1 MANRRATA
9 ERRRF
14 FEQARKHVEQAR
26 RALERAEQARKQA
39 AGADLAQL
47 QREAARRG
55 FVGGAA
61 LGAALGVALGAAAA
75 LAFALWKGE
84 QTRAL
89 VAGRAGQVKARAAD
103 LAAKV
108 RGAGEGPDGRDGA
121 PAAERASGAAAQGVP
136 LP

>member
-1 MANRRATA
+1 MANRRAEA
-9 ERRRF
+9 EHRRLFVR
-14 FEQARKHVEQAR
+14 AREHVEQAR

-55 FVGGAA
+55 FVGGVA
-61 LGAALGVALGAAAA
+61 LGAALGAASA

-84 QTRAL
+84 QTREL
-89 VAGRAGQVKARAAD
+89 VAGRAVQLKARGAD
-103 LAAKV
+103 VAAKV
-108 RGAGEGPDGRDGA
+108 RGEGEGPDGRDGA
-121 PAAERASGAAAQGVP
+121 PTAERESGAAAQGDP

>member
-1 MANRRATA
+1 MANRRAEA

-14 FEQARKHVEQAR
+14 FARAREQVEQAR

-55 FVGGAA
+55 FVGG
-61 LGAALGVALGAAAA
+61 VALGLALGLALGAAA

>member
-1 MANRRATA
+1 MANRRAEA

-14 FEQARKHVEQAR
+14 FARAREHVEQAR

-55 FVGGAA
+55 FVGGVALGLA
-61 LGAALGVALGAAAA
+61 LGAALA

-108 RGAGEGPDGRDGA
+108 RGEGEGPDGRDGA
-121 PAAERASGAAAQGVP
+121 PTAERESGAAAQGVP

>member
-1 MANRRATA
+1 MANRRAEA

-14 FEQARKHVEQAR
+14 FARAREHVEQAR

-55 FVGGAA
+55 FVGGVA
-61 LGAALGVALGAAAA
+61 LGAALGAASA

-84 QTRAL
+84 QTREL
-89 VAGRAGQVKARAAD
+89 VAGRAVQLKARAAD
-103 LAAKV
+103 VAAKV
-108 RGAGEGPDGRDGA
+108 RGEGEGPDGRDGA
-121 PAAERASGAAAQGVP
+121 PTAERESGAAAQGDP

>member
-1 MANRRATA
+1 MANRRAEA

-14 FEQARKHVEQAR
+14 FARAREHVEQAR

-55 FVGGAA
+55 FVGGVALGTA
-61 LGAALGVALGAAAA
+61 LGAALGAASA

-84 QTRAL
+84 QTREL
-89 VAGRAGQVKARAAD
+89 VAGRAVQLKARAAD

-108 RGAGEGPDGRDGA
+108 RGEGEGPDGRDGA
-121 PAAERASGAAAQGVP
+121 PTAERESGAAAQGVP